1 MAGYMSKEAKVQ
13 EQYNLLKNSGDLKI
27 LFPSLSGDW
36 ERDKTRFTKS
46 WNDYQRI
53 LDIIINEDLND

>member
-1 MAGYMSKEAKVQ
+1 MSKEAKVQ